1 MQYGARQVFAEVEDF
16 VQQDP
21 ESRVFISP
29 TWMNG
34 AHILQQ
40 FFLPD
45 EPNVH
50 MGNAGVY
57 LLEMLDDL
65 DESTVFVLTPE
76 EYSEVMESEK
86 LSVIKLERTVPY
98 PDGRDGFYFIRMRYT
113 EDAEGIFEAER
124 QIRQQPIT
132 DEVLIEGQVV
142 MIQHPLL
149 DMGDVE
155 NLFDGDTFTMVRTYE
170 ANPALIIL
178 TFPES
183 RALNG
188 LSLTTGT
195 MDIFLAVRLL
205 DEEMDE
211 LIYLDQSY
219 TNLPN
224 DPTVDLPFSQG
235 PIEVSALEIEIHG
248 ILEDPTAKIHIR
260 EITLY

>member
-16 VQQDP
+16 VQHDP
-21 ESRVFISP
+21 ESRVFITP
-29 TWMNG
+29 TWTNG

-57 LLEMLDDL
+57 LLEMQDDL

-86 LSVIKLERTVPY
+86 VSVNKLELSIPY
-98 PDGRDGFYFIRMRYT
+98 PDGRDGFYFVRLRYS
-113 EDAEGIFEAER
+113 EDAEDIFEEER
-124 QIRQQPIT
+124 QVRRQPIT
-132 DEVLIEGQVV
+132 DEVLIEGKVV

-149 DMGDVE
+149 DMGEVE

-170 ANPALIIL
+170 ANPVLIVL
-178 TFPES
+178 TFPEPHTIS
-183 RALNG
+183 G

-195 MDIFLAVRLL
+195 MDIFLTVRLL

-211 LIYLDQSY
+211 LITYNKHY
-219 TNLPN
+219 TDLPN
-224 DPTVDLPFSQG
+224 DPTVDLPFTQG
-235 PIEVSALEIEIHG
+235 LIEVSALEIEIHG
-248 ILEDPTAKIHIR
+248 ILEDMGAKVHIR